1 MRKLKRHQTGIT
13 LVEFS
18 IIGSLFL
25 MLLFAILELAIYVY
39 HLQSMNDISRR
50 AARIAAVCVVN
61 DPDIKPLALTE
72 SAPPGFTAE
81 NIQVDYLDTTG
92 SVITDPVA
100 SHQNI
105 RFVQAKII
113 NFTYG
118 FTQLLNF
125 LGENGIVQIQ
135 NFRTVLPIESLGVL
149 RSNNPDEKT
158 DCKLL

>member
-25 MLLFAILELAIYVY
+25 LLLFAILELAIYVY

-50 AARIAAVCVVN
+50 TARIAAVCVVN

-72 SAPPGFTAE
+72 GTPPGFTAD
-81 NIQVDYLDTTG
+81 NIQFDYLDSTG
-92 SVITDPVA
+92 SVILDPVN

-105 RFVQAKII
+105 RFVQARII
-113 NFTYG
+113 NFNYG

-125 LGENGIVQIQ
+125 LGDNGIVQVQ
-135 NFRTVLPIESLGVL
+135 DFKTVLPAESLGVL
-149 RSNNPDEKT
+149 RSDDPDEKT
-158 DCKLL
+158 DCLI